1 MKKFL
6 LLLMLTLWGFS
17 GQSCNAG
24 KDIDDFDDLAVLEAE
39 LAQEES
45 SAVEQNVNSLLDQGN
60 KLKELF
66 ATQAQNTFVSL
77 IKREIILN
85 VSTTCPTHLLY
96 MAQFVN
102 YNPNLAA
109 KFMLVL
115 HDIIFDIIAP
125 LQEKNQ
131 VLKANFDRIK
141 SGFAVVQ
148 HLVNAN
154 LNNIR
159 ITLPMGVPL
168 WGLDD
173 SRFAQTSGH
182 DVITRLLKEGNE
194 LISIIEKCDLPHFK
208 PMVMPLKT
216 IVGMLRLFPL
226 SEDIMQK
233 IARSIEKHFTPN
245 QRASIIELLN
255 SELFQKLKKN
265 CNIFLDLRCFKSKT
279 QPSFQTKVLEI
290 LANMLDAG
298 IQLVAKAALV

>member
-6 LLLMLTLWGFS
+6 LLLTLTLWGFS

-24 KDIDDFDDLAVLEAE
+24 KDVDDFDDLAALEAE
-39 LAQEES
+39 LALQES
-45 SAVEQNVNSLLDQGN
+45 NAVEQNVNSLLDQGN

-96 MAQFVN
+96 MAQFIN

-115 HDIIFDIIAP
+115 HDVIFDIIAP

-141 SGFAVVQ
+141 FGFTIVQ
-148 HLVNAN
+148 HFVNAN

-173 SRFAQTSGH
+173 SRFVPTSGH
-182 DVITRLLKEGNE
+182 DIITRLLKEGNE
-194 LISIIEKCDLPHFK
+194 VVSIIEGYNLPHFK
-208 PMVMPLKT
+208 PLVAPLKT

-226 SEDIMQK
+226 SDDIMQK
-233 IARSIEKHFTPN
+233 VALSIEKHFTPK
-245 QRASIIELLN
+245 QRASIIDFLN
-255 SELFQKLKKN
+255 SGLFQCLKKN
-265 CNIFLDLRCFKSKT
+265 CNIFLDLRCFKSRT

-290 LANMLDAG
+290 FANMLDAG
-298 IQLVAKAALV
+298 IQLAAKAALV